1 MIIRNSKGVTAEVLS
16 NIYKTLNQVI
26 SDEDC
31 FYTKDE
37 LEELKNKDFIKLNGG
52 LLNYGRD

>member
-37 LEELKNKDFIKLNGG
+37 LEELKNRDFIKLIGG